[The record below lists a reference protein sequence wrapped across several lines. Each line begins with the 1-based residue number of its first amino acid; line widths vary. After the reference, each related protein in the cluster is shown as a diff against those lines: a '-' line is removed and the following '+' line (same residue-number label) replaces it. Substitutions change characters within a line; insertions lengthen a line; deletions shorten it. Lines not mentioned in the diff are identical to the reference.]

1 MEEYITKEQD
11 NEENSGKKCGILK
24 GTAILLWETAKIII
38 ISLAIIIPVRYFLI
52 PPFFVRGASM
62 EPNFHDGE
70 YLIIDELSY
79 RLGEPERGDVII
91 FKYPK
96 NPSQYYIKRII
107 GLPTETVEIKDG
119 QIIVYNSQ
127 NPHGEVLDESSY
139 EIQKTPVDLSITL
152 KEALRYFMWVYV
164 VKWLQNNLKSEEKGG
179 RI

>member
-1 MEEYITKEQD
+1 MEEYITKEQ
-11 NEENSGKKCGILK
+11 NSEENGEKKCGILK
-24 GTAILLWETAKIII
+24 GTAIFLWETAKIII

-52 PPFFVRGASM
+52 QPFFVRGASM

-96 NPSQYYIKRII
+96 DPSQYYVKRII
-107 GLPTETVEIKDG
+107 GLPMETVEIKDG

-127 NPHGEVLDESSY
+127 NPDGEILNESSY
-139 EIQKTPVDLSITL
+139 GIQETPVDLSIT
-152 KEALRYFMWVYV
+152 
-164 VKWLQNNLKSEEKGG
+164 
-179 RI
+179 

>member
-11 NEENSGKKCGILK
+11 SEENSKKKCGILK
-24 GTAILLWETAKIII
+24 GTAIFLWETAKIII

-52 PPFFVRGASM
+52 QPFFVRGASM

-96 NPSQYYIKRII
+96 DPSQYYIKRII

-119 QIIVYNSQ
+119 QIIIYN
-127 NPHGEVLDESSY
+127 
-139 EIQKTPVDLSITL
+139 LS
-152 KEALRYFMWVYV
+152 FSV
-164 VKWLQNNLKSEEKGG
+164 V
-179 RI
+179 